1 MKRRVRELLDFS
13 LGVALL
19 GAAACGGGRV
29 ATRQVSPVIASPVM
43 KPNVA
48 RVADGTFQQP
58 PPYEPAPETL
68 ARDANAPEG
77 SVSPVAHYASRA
89 YPGWSFE
96 YEIYVPAQ
104 YDPKKPAALMV
115 FQDGVHYLGFTDA
128 KFNSKNTF
136 DNLIARGEMPVTIAL
151 FVNPGTPSGTY
162 HYPEEQPLRRD
173 QYDPID
179 DKYGQFLVTELIP
192 ELILGKYNITKD
204 PEGWAIGGHS
214 SGGICAFNVA
224 FHHPERFR
232 RVLTHNGSFVNIR
245 GGDAYPQLIRDTPE
259 KPLKVMLLSGTKDLN
274 IQFGNWL
281 EANDAMA
288 RALAEKHYRYRYL
301 RGEGE
306 HYPPA
311 QAVADYP
318 TALRWLWQDYVGKE

>member
-1 MKRRVRELLDFS
+1 MKRRSRAVRDFFW
-13 LGVALL
+13 GVALCS
-19 GAAACGGGRV
+19 AAACGGVRV
-29 ATRQVSPVIASPVM
+29 PAEPVRPVIASPAM
-43 KPNVA
+43 KPSI
-48 RVADGTFQQP
+48 ADGTFQQP
-58 PPYEPAPETL
+58 PPYMAPPETL
-68 ARDANAPEG
+68 ARDASAPEG
-77 SVSPVAHYASRA
+77 SVSAAAYYPSRT

-104 YDPKKPAALMV
+104 YDAKKPAALMV
-115 FQDGVHYLGFTDA
+115 FQDGVHYLGFTEA

-151 FVNPGTPSGTY
+151 FVNPGSPSGTY
-162 HYPEEQPLRRD
+162 HYPQEQLIRSE
-173 QYDPID
+173 QYDAID
-179 DKYGQFLVTELIP
+179 DKYSQFLLTELIP
-192 ELILGKYNITKD
+192 DLVTSKYNITKN

-224 FHHPERFR
+224 FHHPEKFR

-245 GGDAYPQLIRDTPE
+245 DRGGDAYPRLIREAPT
-259 KPLKVMLLSGTKDLN
+259 KPLKVSLLSGTKDLN
-274 IQFGNWL
+274 IQFGNWF
-281 EANDAMA
+281 EANDEMA
-288 RALAEKHYRYRYL
+288 RALAEKQYRYRYL

-318 TALRWLWQDYVGKE
+318 TALRWLWQDYVPAD